1 MTQDYKDILS
11 NYITGDLEIG
21 EMSNNQFR
29 DNEMITNNLK
39 QKLQE
44 KGITPNSII
53 KSLTTDTT
61 SNYLMYG
68 SYSQSGK
75 MYGWIAIL
83 DQSSNVLEILT
94 TYDTGTKMGMFD
106 TLAYD
111 ENGNIY
117 GVDYY
122 SQTNKDRFIMLN
134 NVAVA
139 TTTGYKCRLR
149 QSYNIP
155 TSPEYYNMPM
165 GFVSGT
171 SYVKKVPGEATY
183 FLFGYSDDRKAML
196 VKFVINVGSTNEWTY
211 YKGTTI
217 TGQGVINDC
226 DFILSGTGDSIT
238 ADIYYTYSNDES
250 HLHYDKFNG
259 SSLTRIK
266 SIEVS
271 SNIFDY
277 RVLSNNE
284 IYIASKSRLSTNSWD
299 ILFLKYNGNSVE
311 LINKYNV
318 SASETPLYYLN
329 LINGLVF
336 AKVSYKVSNTQFN
349 TICGVYDGEE
359 FIKSPT
365 YTMNISD
372 YINTGCTVQQMYSL
386 YRFAVQGANVVY
398 RPSIVVYDSQYDGGS
413 YIDYTS
419 LIPLHSEVYS
429 NGYIAFARGLY
440 NKQIYQ
446 NMCVATVNIPNNYL
460 NDIPLQPS
468 KLLGQTMVDLVLN
481 ENIIQKNIYENLFI
495 NFNNKIQV
503 IDEDTNTLYPETANW
518 LNLGVNYASKQR
530 YERSELNKVRI
541 NYEDDTS
548 SIQEI
553 QWENDNGIK
562 SVEFSLYVN
571 KGITSIDFIN
581 ENEDFTYIT
590 KEYEM
595 EVGKTYTI
603 TQKLRID

>member
-44 KGITPNSII
+44 KGITPNATIQT
-53 KSLTTDTT
+53 LTTDTT

-68 SYSQSGK
+68 SYNQGGK
-75 MYGWIAIL
+75 SYGWIAIL
-83 DQSSNVLEILT
+83 DQSGNILEILT
-94 TYDTGTKMGMFD
+94 TYDTGTKMGTFYI
-106 TLAYD
+106 LNYD
-111 ENGNIY
+111 ETGNIY
-117 GVDYY
+117 GMDYY
-122 SQTNKDRFIMLN
+122 SQTNKERFIMLN
-134 NVAVA
+134 NVAVS

-155 TSPEYYNMPM
+155 TSPEYYGSPM
-165 GFVSGT
+165 DFISGT
-171 SYVKKVPGEATY
+171 SYIKKVPGEATY
-183 FLFGYSDDRKAML
+183 FMFGSNDENKVML
-196 VKFVINVGSTNEWTY
+196 VKLVINVGSPNEWTY
-211 YKGTTI
+211 YKGSSLG
-217 TGQGVINDC
+217 TGAIQYC
-226 DFILSGTGDSIT
+226 DFILSGTGDDIT
-238 ADIYYTYSNDES
+238 AHIYYKLTNNQYVLFHD
-250 HLHYDKFNG
+250 YFNG
-259 SSLTRIK
+259 SNLSRQGDF
-266 SIEVS
+266 EFA
-271 SNIFDY
+271 SNIVDFRMLTNTNVY
-277 RVLSNNE
+277 V
-284 IYIASKSRLSTNSWD
+284 ASRTSL
-299 ILFLKYNGNSVE
+299 GN
-311 LINKYNV
+311 NKYNIILFDYKGV
-318 SASETPLYYLN
+318 SADIITQYQITSTQIPIYYIE
-329 LINGLVF
+329 LINGLLF
-336 AKVSYKVSNTQFN
+336 TKVSGKTSNTQFD
-349 TICGVYDGEE
+349 TICGVYDREE

-398 RPSIVVYDSQYDGGS
+398 RPSIVVYDNQYDGGS

-419 LIPLHSEVYS
+419 LIPLHSEIYS

-440 NKQIYQ
+440 NKQVYQ

-518 LNLGVNYASKQR
+518 LNLGVNYASKQG
-530 YERSELNKVRI
+530 YEQSELNKIRI

-553 QWENDNGIK
+553 QWENVNGIK
-562 SVEFSLYVN
+562 ETKFSLYVS
-571 KGITSIDFIN
+571 KLITSIDFIN